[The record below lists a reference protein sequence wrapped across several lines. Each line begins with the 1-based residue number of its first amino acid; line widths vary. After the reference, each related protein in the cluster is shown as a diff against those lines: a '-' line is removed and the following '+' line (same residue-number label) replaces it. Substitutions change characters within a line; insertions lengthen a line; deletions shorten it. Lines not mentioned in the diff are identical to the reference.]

1 MGFSITE
8 ENIAKPKPKRT
19 PFGPGIYR
27 FTVGK
32 AELRSSEAGNRYLR
46 INLLV
51 DHEGFNFKLFDQ
63 LMFVDEDWATEK
75 YARVLQCLGISP
87 LEHPSQDTEEEA
99 DALKDELLGRAGT
112 VRIRKEKDSDYCEPA
127 WYFLEEEAELE
138 ELGPFPV
145 KAKSASS
152 LSEKEKVGD
161 VPF

>member
-32 AELRSSEAGNRYLR
+32 SELRTSEAGNRYLR

-87 LEHPSQDTEEEA
+87 LEHPSQETEEEA

-112 VRIRKEKDSDYCEPA
+112 VRIRKE
-127 WYFLEEEAELE
+127 EAELE

-145 KAKSASS
+145 KAKSALS